1 MSLLSVR
8 QQVGRLGM
16 TPGHIV
22 LAADPLTPPA
32 QIEGAELDGTGTSA
46 EAVQSAKPAVLGELE
61 RILAL
66 LPTNERRVVELRFRE
81 GRTIKQIA
89 RALRVSD
96 AAAKVLQYQAVQRA
110 DAVGAARQTYLSRR
124 PERLES
130 VARQQELVVK

>member
-1 MSLLSVR
+1 V
-8 QQVGRLGM
+8 
-16 TPGHIV
+16 
-22 LAADPLTPPA
+22 
-32 QIEGAELDGTGTSA
+32 LDGTETSA

-110 DAVGAARQTYLSRR
+110 AAVGAARQTYLSRR
-124 PERLES
+124 SERLES

>member
-1 MSLLSVR
+1 M
-8 QQVGRLGM
+8 
-16 TPGHIV
+16 
-22 LAADPLTPPA
+22 
-32 QIEGAELDGTGTSA
+32 
-46 EAVQSAKPAVLGELE
+46 
-61 RILAL
+61 
-66 LPTNERRVVELRFRE
+66 ELRFRE

>member
-1 MSLLSVR
+1 MV
-8 QQVGRLGM
+8 
-16 TPGHIV
+16 PGHIV

-32 QIEGAELDGTGTSA
+32 QIERAVLDGTETSA